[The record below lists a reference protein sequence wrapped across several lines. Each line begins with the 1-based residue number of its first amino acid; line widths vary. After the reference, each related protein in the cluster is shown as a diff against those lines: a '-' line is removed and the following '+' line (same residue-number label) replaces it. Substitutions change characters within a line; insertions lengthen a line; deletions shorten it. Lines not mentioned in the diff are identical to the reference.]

1 MIIEKLLNILYPV
14 KCPFCGVITS
24 AGAEK
29 RNSHNGIC
37 AECRKKI
44 KYITE
49 PRCKKCGK
57 PVSREES
64 EYCFDCTGKKHSFEE
79 GRSLWIHKAP
89 VDQAVYAF
97 KYQNRRIYGKTFGA
111 ELAEQYGKYLRKKEI
126 DVIMP
131 VPLHKKRRKNR
142 GYNQAEI
149 LANELGKRTGI
160 PVDGKSLK
168 RIKET
173 SPQKKLNDK
182 GRKQNIKGAFA
193 VDGNVTGKTIV
204 LVDDI
209 YTTGSTLDEAARTL
223 YRNGAE
229 KVYFLTISIGQ
240 GI

>member
-1 MIIEKLLNILYPV
+1 MKIEKILNILYPV

-29 RNSHNGIC
+29 KASHHGIC
-37 AECRKKI
+37 AKCRRKI

-57 PVSREES
+57 PISKEES
-64 EYCFDCTGKKHSFEE
+64 EYCFDCTGKKHAFEE
-79 GRSLWIHKAP
+79 GRSLWVHKDP
-89 VDQAVYAF
+89 VEQAVYAF
-97 KYQNRRIYGKTFGA
+97 KYKNRRIYGKTFGA
-111 ELAEQYGKYLRKKEI
+111 EMAECYGKYLWKKEVDLI
-126 DVIMP
+126 VPI
-131 VPLHKKRRKNR
+131 PLHKKRRKER

-160 PVDGKSLK
+160 PVDARALK

-182 GRKQNIKGAFA
+182 GRRQNIKGAFA
-193 VDGNVTGKTIV
+193 SERKIAGKTIV

-223 YRNGAE
+223 YQNGAE